1 MLASAGVL
9 TRPAGYTGAR
19 LIDRTLGCHQLPHNS
34 SAHSHWHVWF
44 LWNTREVCVC
54 SLTLPATLLAFQAER
69 PLVEA
74 LAGLERKGFS
84 DNHVWVIKF
93 SSKMDELHR
102 RRLNSK
108 APAA

>member
-1 MLASAGVL
+1 M
-9 TRPAGYTGAR
+9 
-19 LIDRTLGCHQLPHNS
+19 
-34 SAHSHWHVWF
+34 WF

-54 SLTLPATLLAFQAER
+54 SLTLPATLLCFCSLQAER

-102 RRLNSK
+102 WRLNSK